1 MGLQGWFPTEILPR
15 SQKQSKAKQSEVTQ
29 RKQRK
34 AKQSKVTQRI
44 DGSLLK
50 ICTLQDIRL
59 GLDTAPCPFAI
70 LSLREREWQTR
81 V

>member
-1 MGLQGWFPTEILPR
+1 MDPQGWFPIETLLRP
-15 SQKQSKAKQSEVTQ
+15 QKQSEAKQSEVTQ
-29 RKQRK
+29 RKQSK

-44 DGSLLK
+44 DGTLLK
-50 ICTLQDIRL
+50 TCILQDIRL

-70 LSLREREWQTR
+70 LSLREREWETR